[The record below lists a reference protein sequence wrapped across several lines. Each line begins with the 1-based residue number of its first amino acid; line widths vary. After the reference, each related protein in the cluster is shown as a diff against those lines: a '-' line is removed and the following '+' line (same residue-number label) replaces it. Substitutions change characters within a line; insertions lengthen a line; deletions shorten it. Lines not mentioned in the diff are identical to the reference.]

1 MADNHSSKLWHWLL
15 VISVLLIAFWLR
27 SHALDQYPPGVSND
41 EAVNVV
47 DTFHIHRTG
56 VAPAYEDKGRPEVVY
71 RILTSVAMWAWGDSV
86 WTARLSNAMWSMLTL
101 AAVYW
106 LASEAMVGAD
116 NRIRRIAGIVAL
128 ITLAIMLGHIT
139 LSRALYRA
147 IPQMLFVALSAGF
160 ILRGL
165 RTTRLHN
172 FIFAGIFA
180 SLAVYTYP
188 AAFFYPPALVI
199 LGISLFVLRLR
210 EWRVWLPRMVVA
222 AIIALFAAVPF
233 IYLYMTN
240 PDAILARAA
249 DVASGQAQD
258 WNRALDALIGQ
269 FLTNGDEN
277 PQYNVARAPII
288 PPILQPVFFVGLI
301 ALVIRICKPSSWFIA
316 AMLVLFTIPVLGSN
330 EITHGLRISSEFVVV
345 PVIVGIGI
353 GTMLHSLPQKRFP
366 ALRWSYP
373 ALIIAFIGVLGYGAV
388 TAWQIYHDYW
398 EKPDE
403 WQLWRIFGEQLD
415 HNEWFFRTDRRNFA
429 DWLIAQDFPMLI
441 PIEELNRQ
449 TTRAWLVG
457 TYPDVTTATEAFEL
471 PENTHIVVPYA
482 LQLGDLMRDTCHY
495 ALLNHGT
502 ITLLP
507 PLSTAAHQ
515 SLLEDIEAG
524 TRIEGEGTVLTFL
537 GYEKSIPAD
546 FELGFESIGLST
558 EQPLA
563 VFGNDEIHLTGWYGD
578 TTLGSEE
585 SVEITLV
592 WSATRQLRH
601 EYLSVLQLQTQDFQR
616 VAGDED
622 YAFIQRWLYP
632 STVWQVGDVVPDTH
646 IFSVPTDLPAG
657 AYRLMVGVKYTNY
670 PALQAVSN
678 VGETVNNLATIGWL
692 KVPQSEVPEVP
703 NTAIVVDA
711 QIADS
716 FQLTHVEAIATD
728 NGQTLVRLYWQ
739 SLVDRPILDATIF
752 VHATNNS
759 GAIVAQSDMRPWSGQ
774 YPTFIWDAG
783 EIVVS
788 EHLLATESLDISD
801 LNLRVGMYIFPGPQ
815 NLPAISN
822 GEVIA
827 DGLIELDALADYLP

>member
-1 MADNHSSKLWHWLL
+1 MNETRFSKLWHWLL
-15 VISVLLIAFWLR
+15 VIPVLLIAFWLR

-71 RILTSVAMWAWGDSV
+71 RILTSIAMWAWGDSV

-106 LASEAMVGAD
+106 LTSEAMVGVD
-116 NRIRRIAGIVAL
+116 NRIRRIASIVAL
-128 ITLAIMLGHIT
+128 IALAIMPGHIT

-147 IPQMLFVALSAGF
+147 IPQMLFVALSASF

-165 RTTRLHN
+165 RTTGWHN
-172 FIFAGIFA
+172 FIFAGVFA

-210 EWRVWLPRMVVA
+210 EWRVWLPRMLVA
-222 AIIALFAAVPF
+222 ALTSFIFAIPF
-233 IYLYMTN
+233 IYLYLTK
-240 PDAILARAA
+240 PDAILARAQ

-258 WNRALDALIGQ
+258 WNRALNGLIGQ

-301 ALVIRICKPSSWFIA
+301 ALVIRIRKPSSWLIA

-353 GTMLHSLPQKRFP
+353 GTMLHFLPQKRFP
-366 ALRWSYP
+366 ALRWAYH
-373 ALIIAFIGVLGYGAV
+373 AVIIAFIGVLGYGSV
-388 TAWQIYHDYW
+388 TAWQLYRDYW

-429 DWLIAQDFPMLI
+429 EWLVAQEFPMLI

-457 TYPDVTTATEAFEL
+457 AYPDVTTAAESFEL
-471 PENTHIVVPYA
+471 PENTHIVIPYA
-482 LQLGDLMRDTCHY
+482 LELGDLMRDTRQY
-495 ALLNHGT
+495 ALLKAGT

-515 SLLEDIEAG
+515 SLLENIESG
-524 TRIEGEGTVLTFL
+524 TRIEGEGVVLTFL
-537 GYEKSIPAD
+537 GYEQPIPED
-546 FELGFESIGLST
+546 FELEFERISLSDG
-558 EQPLA
+558 QPLA
-563 VFGNDEIHLTGWYGD
+563 IFGNDEIHLNGWYGD
-578 TTLGSEE
+578 TTLDNQE
-585 SVEITLV
+585 SVEITLI
-592 WSATRQLRH
+592 WSPTRQLRH

-616 VAGDED
+616 VAGDDD

-632 STVWQVGDVVPDTH
+632 STVWQVGDAVPDTH
-646 IFSVPTDLPAG
+646 IFNVPTDLPVG
-657 AYRLMVGVKYTNY
+657 AYRLMAGVKYTNY

-692 KVPQSEVPEVP
+692 KVPQSEIPEIP
-703 NTAIVVDA
+703 DSAIAVDA
-711 QIADS
+711 QIADT
-716 FQLTHVEAIATD
+716 FQLSHVEAIATD
-728 NGQTLVRLYWQ
+728 NGQTLVWLYWQ
-739 SLVDRPILDATIF
+739 SLVDRPALDGTIF
-752 VHATNNS
+752 VHATDAN
-759 GAIVAQSDMRPWSGQ
+759 GAIVAQNDVRPWGGQ

-788 EHLLATESLDISD
+788 EHLLATESLDIST
-801 LNLRVGMYIFPGPQ
+801 LNLRVGMYTFPGSQ
-815 NLPAISN
+815 NLPAAVNNEIAAN
-822 GEVIA
+822 GS
-827 DGLIELDALADYLP
+827 IELGAFADYLP

>member
-1 MADNHSSKLWHWLL
+1 MNETRFFKLWHWLL
-15 VISVLLIAFWLR
+15 VISVLLVAFWLR

-101 AAVYW
+101 AAVYC
-106 LASEAMVGAD
+106 LASEAMIGLD
-116 NRIRRIAGIVAL
+116 NRLRRITGIIAL
-128 ITLAIMLGHIT
+128 ITLTIMLGHIT

-165 RTTRLHN
+165 RTTRWHN

-180 SLAVYTYP
+180 LLAVYTYP

-199 LGISLFVLRLR
+199 LGISLLILRLH
-210 EWRVWLPRMVVA
+210 EWRVWLPRMLVAALAAFVVA
-222 AIIALFAAVPF
+222 IPF
-233 IYLYMTN
+233 IYLYLTN

-258 WNRALDALIGQ
+258 WNRAFNALIGQ

-288 PPILQPVFFVGLI
+288 PPILQPIFFIGLI
-301 ALVIRICKPSSWFIA
+301 ALVIRIRKPSSWFIA
-316 AMLVLFTIPVLGSN
+316 AMLVLFSIPVLGSN

-353 GTMLHSLPQKRFP
+353 GTLLHFLPQKRFP
-366 ALRWSYP
+366 ILRWAYP
-373 ALIIAFIGVLGYGAV
+373 AVIIAFIGVLGYGAV
-388 TAWQIYHDYW
+388 TAWQIYRDYW

-457 TYPDVTTATEAFEL
+457 TYPHVTTAAETFKL

-482 LQLGDLMRDTCHY
+482 LELGDLMRDTRQY
-495 ALLNHGT
+495 ALLNTGT

-507 PLSTAAHQ
+507 PFSTETHQ
-515 SLLEDIEAG
+515 SLLENIEAG
-524 TRIEGEGTVLTFL
+524 TRIEGEGVVLTFL
-537 GYEKSIPAD
+537 GYEKPVPAD
-546 FELGFESIGLST
+546 FELDFEGIYLSG

-563 VFGNDEIHLTGWYGD
+563 VFGNDEIYLTGWYGD
-578 TTLGSEE
+578 TTLENQE
-585 SVEITLV
+585 SVKITLS
-592 WSATRQLRH
+592 WSPTRQLRH
-601 EYLSVLQLQTQDFQR
+601 EYLSILQLQTQDFQR
-616 VAGDED
+616 VAGDDD

-632 STVWQVGDVVPDTH
+632 STVWQVGDTVPDTH
-646 IFSVPTDLPAG
+646 IFSLPPDLPVG
-657 AYRLMVGVKYTNY
+657 AYRLMAGVKYTNY
-670 PALQAVSN
+670 PTLEAVSN
-678 VGETVNNLATIGWL
+678 VGEVVNNLATIGWL
-692 KVPQSEVPEVP
+692 KVPQSEIPEIP
-703 NTAIVVDA
+703 DSAIVVDA
-711 QIADS
+711 QIADT
-716 FQLTHVEAIATD
+716 FRLFHVEAISVD
-728 NGQTLVRLYWQ
+728 NGQILVRLYWQ
-739 SLVDRPILDATIF
+739 SLVDRPALDATIF
-752 VHATNNS
+752 VHATDNS
-759 GAIVAQSDMRPWSGQ
+759 GAIVAQSDIRPWGGQ
-774 YPTFIWDAG
+774 YPTFIWDTG
-783 EIVVS
+783 ETVVS
-788 EHLLATESLDISD
+788 EHLLATESLDISE

-815 NLPAISN
+815 NLPAVIN
-822 GEVIA
+822 DEVMA
-827 DGLIELDALADYLP
+827 NGLIELGGFSTFMR